1 MYFLPDTISTY
12 IDIVYIMNKKINTK
26 QYLNAIAEPNRLAIL
41 SFLKDSEKC
50 ACEIH
55 PKLKLP
61 QNLSSHHLKILKD
74 LGLLKSRR
82 DGNKI
87 LYSRNEK
94 LIKNYQS
101 ELTKIII

>member
-1 MYFLPDTISTY
+1 
-12 IDIVYIMNKKINTK
+12 MNKKINIK
-26 QYLNAIAEPNRLAIL
+26 EYLSALTEPNRLAIL
-41 SFLKDSEKC
+41 VFLKDGEKC

-61 QNLSSHHLKILKD
+61 QNLSSHHLKVLKD
-74 LGLLKSRR
+74 LGLLKIRR

-87 LYSRNEK
+87 IYSRNEK
-94 LIKNYQS
+94 VIKDYQL

>member
-1 MYFLPDTISTY
+1 MKKSLNLKKYLLAIS
-12 IDIVYIMNKKINTK
+12 
-26 QYLNAIAEPNRLAIL
+26 EPNRLAIL
-41 SFLKDSEKC
+41 SFLKDGEKC

-61 QNLSSHHLKILKD
+61 QNLSSHHLKVLKD
-74 LGLLKSRR
+74 LNLLKSQR

-87 LYSRNEK
+87 LYSRNEEI
-94 LIKNYQS
+94 IKNYQS

>member
-1 MYFLPDTISTY
+1 MDNKLNLKEYLTTIG
-12 IDIVYIMNKKINTK
+12 
-26 QYLNAIAEPNRLAIL
+26 EPNRLAIL
-41 SFLKDSEKC
+41 SFLKDGEKC

-74 LGLLKSRR
+74 LKLLKSRR
-82 DGNKI
+82 EGNKI
-87 LYSRNEK
+87 IYSRNEDI
-94 LIKNYQS
+94 IKHYQS

>member
-1 MYFLPDTISTY
+1 
-12 IDIVYIMNKKINTK
+12 MNKKIDIK
-26 QYLNAIAEPNRLAIL
+26 KYLNALSEPNRLAIL
-41 SFLKDSEKC
+41 KFLKDGEKC

-61 QNLSSHHLKILKD
+61 QNLSSHHLKVLKD
-74 LGLLKSRR
+74 LDLLKSRR

-87 LYSRNEK
+87 IYSRNEK

>member
-1 MYFLPDTISTY
+1 
-12 IDIVYIMNKKINTK
+12 MNKKLNIK
-26 QYLNAIAEPNRLAIL
+26 KYLGTLAEPNRLAIL
-41 SFLKDSEKC
+41 SFLKEGEKC

-61 QNLSSHHLKILKD
+61 QNLSSHHLKNLKD

-82 DGNKI
+82 EGNKI
-87 LYSRNEK
+87 IYSRNEEI
-94 LIKNYQS
+94 IKIYQE

>member
-1 MYFLPDTISTY
+1 
-12 IDIVYIMNKKINTK
+12 MNKKINTK
-26 QYLNAIAEPNRLAIL
+26 QYLSAIAEPNRLAIL
-41 SFLKDSEKC
+41 SFLKDNEKC

-61 QNLSSHHLKILKD
+61 QNLSSHHLKVLKD
-74 LGLLKSRR
+74 LELLKSRR
-82 DGNKI
+82 DGNRI

-94 LIKNYQS
+94 VIKSYQL